1 MHWGLWTEMGEVAS
15 QPLTFLRGMKERPKE
30 SAGSL
35 ICKWASKPTNEHL
48 GVIVLSTVS
57 SISTEFLCIFSHM
70 NILQNSTTRVKLRN
84 LTSSLTC
91 TQDPVLDAWPHTL
104 AVCVSTVVTLQGLF
118 PRITLGKRRDY
129 LFLPV
134 PLGWNSVSLAL
145 ISVCKIVFCCWEK
158 SQEWCILLSA
168 VSGDMWGPS
177 VLPLPETLVIWLR
190 WCFLR
195 FLYDRVS
202 ILSSWKPRSIFRV
215 VFWET
220 NFLFLFEVHLLSLA
234 FYV

>member
-1 MHWGLWTEMGEVAS
+1 MHWGLRTEMGEVAS

-35 ICKWASKPTNEHL
+35 ICKWASKPTNERL

-57 SISTEFLCIFSHM
+57 SISIEILCIFSHM
-70 NILQNSTTRVKLRN
+70 NILQNSTARVKLRK
-84 LTSSLTC
+84 LTSSLSC
-91 TQDPVLDAWPHTL
+91 TPDPVLDAWPHTI
-104 AVCVSTVVTLQGLF
+104 AVRASTEVIPQGLF
-118 PRITLGKRRDY
+118 PRITLGKRSDH
-129 LFLPV
+129 FLPV

-168 VSGDMWGPS
+168 VSGDMWCPS

-215 VFWET
+215 MFWEM
-220 NFLFLFEVHLLSLA
+220 NSLFLFEVHLLSLA